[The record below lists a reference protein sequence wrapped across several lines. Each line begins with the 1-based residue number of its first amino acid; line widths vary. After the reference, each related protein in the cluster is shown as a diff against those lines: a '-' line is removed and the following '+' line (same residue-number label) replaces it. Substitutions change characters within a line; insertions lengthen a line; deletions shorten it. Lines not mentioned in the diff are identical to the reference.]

1 MKGNFPKIFFFFK
14 FNFKASQVY
23 FILID
28 LKKKNLFYCQYILL
42 LDIRSLHR

>member
-1 MKGNFPKIFFFFK
+1 MKGNFLKIFLK

-28 LKKKNLFYCQYILL
+28 LKKKNPFYGQYTPL
-42 LDIRSLHR
+42 LDIFSLHQ